1 MRGFFVSVPNVTTG
15 RNRENL
21 TCLPLSTSTRSAC
34 GPPLAS
40 SRAQAGRSPDGSS
53 GGSSPISERK
63 GEREVASARFC
74 TCHSECRALRG
85 CCEGEARGDIYRVRH
100 GDAKTVP
107 RNGQL
112 TCVAAKASGARTQG
126 FSFTGRRVA
135 APRFPRQLHESWGS
149 DAAWQ
154 HASEFAHVTVQSRLR

>member
-85 CCEGEARGDIYRVRH
+85 CCEGEARGDIYRGSAWGRKNCPKK
-100 GDAKTVP
+100 D
-107 RNGQL
+107 
-112 TCVAAKASGARTQG
+112 SSWDSRT
-126 FSFTGRRVA
+126 A
-135 APRFPRQLHESWGS
+135 L
-149 DAAWQ
+149 
-154 HASEFAHVTVQSRLR
+154 

>member
-1 MRGFFVSVPNVTTG
+1 MKAKCEGYPQRRYFCRRSRYSGQIRSAADAGLFCFCTE
-15 RNRENL
+15 RNHRENL

-74 TCHSECRALRG
+74 TCRSECRALRG
-85 CCEGEARGDIYRVRH
+85 CCEGEARGDIYRGSAWGRKNRPKK
-100 GDAKTVP
+100 DSSWDSRTALEKFRSASFAVP
-107 RNGQL
+107 PW
-112 TCVAAKASGARTQG
+112 TEYRTP
-126 FSFTGRRVA
+126 T
-135 APRFPRQLHESWGS
+135 
-149 DAAWQ
+149 
-154 HASEFAHVTVQSRLR
+154 